1 MNRAINEPKSLH
13 LLNEIV
19 ASDLLS
25 SEAKTPQFKMFLIVH
40 KEGNPAKPVVSST
53 DCSTTNISRYIDN
66 QLPPHVKEHM
76 LYVKES
82 TDFIWK
88 INSMEQFPDN
98 SIFVTMDV
106 RFLFTNIPIYKYSK
120 QRKKYSIE
128 NYLDISPLGFNTKW
142 FCFQL
147 SKLPTD

>member
-19 ASDLLS
+19 AIDLLS
-25 SEAKTPQFKMFLIVH
+25 SEAKTPQFKMFLKVH

-53 DCSTTNISRYIDN
+53 DCNTTKISRYIDN
-66 QLPPHVKEHM
+66 QLQPHVKEHM

-82 TDFIWK
+82 TNFVWK
-88 INSMEQFPDN
+88 INNMEKFPDN

-106 RFLFTNIPIYKYSK
+106 CSLYTDIPIYKYSK
-120 QRKKYSIE
+120 
-128 NYLDISPLGFNTKW
+128 
-142 FCFQL
+142 
-147 SKLPTD
+147 